1 MADVGTVFSSGIG
14 RTASN
19 ELRVIGPRG
28 TLNGNPL
35 IDGGYAVH
43 VCEAD
48 AGAVTGAPSQR
59 QVDISANYRMR
70 VAIDTLLF
78 NDQFNG
84 GALNTAIWKLN
95 QTTFTAAYTGGQA
108 ILNNGSVTT
117 ASATSILNTY
127 RGFPAYGSYPLQFEA
142 EAIYYCPQGYQ
153 AHTVVEI
160 GWGFATGIAA
170 PTDGAFFRYTATGT
184 LVGVLNYGGTETL
197 TATMPLPAINTRH
210 HYLIVIGNDMV
221 EYWIDN
227 TLYAYLSVPA
237 TQGMAIKNQNTP
249 VLLRIYNDATGP
261 SFAVQL
267 QIANV
272 SLSMG
277 DMNTTKAW
285 PVLQAGMGGNA
296 VQGQTGQTMGST
308 AGIALNTLPTHAG
321 LSGTTA
327 ALGSGLGGNFIA
339 DISGLAITTDYIVS
353 SYQVPVDSAT
363 APSKT
368 FYITSLLVDAL
379 NLGAANAAFPLTWQ
393 MMLASGHTAVSLGTT
408 EGNTSK
414 APRFMHIGCQ
424 TIPASAA
431 IGVQATPTQTVYL
444 DAPIVVQPGEFVQTV
459 IRFLN
464 YTTTA
469 SQQLHFC
476 IGIYG
481 YWE

>member
-1 MADVGTVFSSGIG
+1 
-14 RTASN
+14 
-19 ELRVIGPRG
+19 
-28 TLNGNPL
+28 
-35 IDGGYAVH
+35 
-43 VCEAD
+43 
-48 AGAVTGAPSQR
+48 
-59 QVDISANYRMR
+59 
-70 VAIDTLLF
+70 
-78 NDQFNG
+78 
-84 GALNTAIWKLN
+84 
-95 QTTFTAAYTGGQA
+95 
-108 ILNNGSVTT
+108 
-117 ASATSILNTY
+117 
-127 RGFPAYGSYPLQFEA
+127 
-142 EAIYYCPQGYQ
+142 
-153 AHTVVEI
+153 
-160 GWGFATGIAA
+160 
-170 PTDGAFFRYTATGT
+170 
-184 LVGVLNYGGTETL
+184 
-197 TATMPLPAINTRH
+197 
-210 HYLIVIGNDMV
+210 MV

-368 FYITSLLVDAL
+368 LHITSLLVDAV